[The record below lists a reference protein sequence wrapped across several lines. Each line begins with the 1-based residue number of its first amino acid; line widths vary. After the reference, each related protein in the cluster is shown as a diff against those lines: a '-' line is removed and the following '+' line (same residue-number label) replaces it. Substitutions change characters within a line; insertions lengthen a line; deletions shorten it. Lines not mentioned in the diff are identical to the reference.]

1 LAPQAEPI
9 PPLRP
14 SAEVFKGAGDRG
26 AAFGGAAEGA
36 GPMLIDE
43 LAAARP
49 ASELPPSVE
58 GQQPKRVAATG
69 LDSFSLTQAAQGQ
82 VYIAPPGAE
91 ATPSPEAGVVQ
102 PGEGPEPSPSFISQE
117 WVYVIVYKVV
127 MKMAPPMLSPDHIAA
142 LIRELTKEITAEL
155 NSESSQPY

>member
-1 LAPQAEPI
+1 LAAQAEPI

-14 SAEVFKGAGDRG
+14 SAEVYKGAGDRG

-36 GPMLIDE
+36 GPMLVDE

-49 ASELPPSVE
+49 ASEPPPSVE
-58 GQQPKRVAATG
+58 GQQPKRVAATN
-69 LDSFSLTQAAQGQ
+69 LDSFSLTQATEGQ
-82 VYIAPPGAE
+82 VYIAPLGAE

-102 PGEGPEPSPSFISQE
+102 PGEGAEPSPSLISQE